1 MLHGHIRPDSHA
13 CPAQQKTFAFYGNF
27 CTAYAWRTENN
38 GMLKCYTYMPFGP
51 YNVPPSYSMLTF
63 MQVGMPVCH
72 FSKLIL
78 TRNSC
83 KPQLQRP
90 AAGRFLSS
98 VWKWQKNPSK
108 KLNFSCSKFLRISPI
123 SIFLHSE
130 FHQILQLESSAK
142 VVQNS
147 RESFKMFRNFLDTL
161 HCAPL
166 FKNFLE
172 PSGSEGSFAP
182 FQIRLLSSW
191 LFGIQ
196 S

>member
-63 MQVGMPVCH
+63 MQVGSMPVCH

-83 KPQLQRP
+83 KPQLPQR
-90 AAGRFLSS
+90 SS
-98 VWKWQKNPSK
+98 REEVLKFVLKMAKKPQNVEFFMFKILKNQS
-108 KLNFSCSKFLRISPI
+108 NQYISARCSKF
-123 SIFLHSE
+123 
-130 FHQILQLESSAK
+130 
-142 VVQNS
+142 
-147 RESFKMFRNFLDTL
+147 
-161 HCAPL
+161 
-166 FKNFLE
+166 
-172 PSGSEGSFAP
+172 
-182 FQIRLLSSW
+182 
-191 LFGIQ
+191 
-196 S
+196 